1 MLLWKASPG
10 VDKRRQLSLKT
21 RNMVEESHL
30 NSFVALHLVGEEAVY
45 PVPEV
50 EEGQPNIQCR

>member
-1 MLLWKASPG
+1 MG
-10 VDKRRQLSLKT
+10 RQRQLSLMT

-45 PVPEV
+45 PVLEV
-50 EEGQPNIQCR
+50 AEGQSNIQYR